1 MVLLEKQKN
10 DIFYKLIGW
19 KTSIEKK
26 IGVFLTDCE
35 ILGCHGIF
43 GNIYKVEVPKMAF
56 TLFMAFTLSIF
67 RIAKVF

>member
-56 TLFMAFTLSIF
+56 TLSIF
-67 RIAKVF
+67 IIVKVF